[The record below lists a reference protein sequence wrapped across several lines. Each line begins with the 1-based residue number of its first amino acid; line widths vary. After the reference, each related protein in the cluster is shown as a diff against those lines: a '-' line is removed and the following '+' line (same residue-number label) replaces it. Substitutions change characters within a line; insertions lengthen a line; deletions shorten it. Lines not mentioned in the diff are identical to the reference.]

1 MRRFRFI
8 VNRENQ
14 KLYEYLVRSMADLPE
29 VEVILD
35 RRGGPRPR
43 GGGTPPH
50 ERRVDTR
57 VDEGLRTFGWAFSK
71 IERD

>member
-8 VNRENQ
+8 VAQENTA
-14 KLYEYLVRSMADLPE
+14 LYEYLVRVMAEVPE

-35 RRGGPRPR
+35 RRAGPRRR
-43 GGGTPPH
+43 GGGTPPE
-50 ERRVDTR
+50 ERRVNTR
-57 VDEGLRTFGWAFSK
+57 VDEGLRTFGWAFAK